1 MSASIRKKTR
11 WTTSLFHSV
20 RFLALG
26 YIQAIIAMRSLKDQ
40 PSSNLS
46 FAFYTD
52 VFFAVGITTVLYFF
66 VFLFLQRIKQIPIQ
80 LIVHG
85 IFVCLLWFWIDWG
98 IFEDREAGWST
109 YTTLESLHA
118 TWGFS
123 FWWIIGGC
131 ALFLWGSWRDKR

>member
-1 MSASIRKKTR
+1 MSASTSKKTR
-11 WTTSLFHSV
+11 WTTSFFHSV
-20 RFLALG
+20 GFLVLG
-26 YIQAIIAMRSLKDQ
+26 YIQAIIAMFSLRDQ

-52 VFFAVGITTVLYFF
+52 VFFAIAIATVLYFF
-66 VFLFLQRIKQIPIQ
+66 VVLFLQRIHPKTIQ
-80 LIVHG
+80 LFVHG
-85 IFVCLLWFWIDWG
+85 LFVCLLWFWIDWG

-118 TWGFS
+118 TYSLS

-131 ALFLWGSWRDKR
+131 TLFLWGSWRAKK